1 MSNISRGAVS
11 HARPRSGRDENSPTQ
26 VCPIRAAQRWETVF
40 YIQTYF
46 TVTLMTWAPET
57 T

>member
-1 MSNISRGAVS
+1 MKSAQ
-11 HARPRSGRDENSPTQ
+11 A
-26 VCPIRAAQRWETVF
+26 CPIRAAQRWETVF
-40 YIQTYF
+40 YLQTYF